1 MTDHTHDDPWERQID
16 AQEARLRLT
25 YDLDAFVA
33 AVEAEPHRAHEL
45 LDREA
50 LPSRWEEAQA
60 TLIAKASSTI
70 RAAHR
75 RPSSIAP
82 RSQPPA
88 RTIRRRGRSRSLASS
103 ASSGATA
110 SP

>member
-60 TLIAKASSTI
+60 TLIAKGLIDDPERDIWPAQFDRSEI
-70 RAAHR
+70 AA
-75 RPSSIAP
+75 PC
-82 RSQPPA
+82 
-88 RTIRRRGRSRSLASS
+88 
-103 ASSGATA
+103 
-110 SP
+110 